1 MARAITALVIA
12 LLMANPLCCCV
23 ASLAQES
30 GGTSPVAHSCCQ
42 KAKEA
47 SEAEKSPA
55 TTDEPEDFSCNCAQ
69 TRRILTNAAPL
80 KLAPPEI
87 EGNVPSFVPAEEFG
101 WSDRPLLSRSISAF
115 GTGPPKLMGQLSL
128 TILYGVFLR

>member
-23 ASLAQES
+23 AGLVQES
-30 GGTSPVAHSCCQ
+30 AESSSVVQSCCQ
-42 KAKEA
+42 KAREA
-47 SEAEKSPA
+47 SEAENSPA
-55 TTDEPEDFSCNCAQ
+55 SPNEPEGFSCNCAQ

-80 KLAPPEI
+80 KLAPPEF
-87 EGNVPSFVPAEEFG
+87 EGTLPGFAPAEEFG
-101 WSDRPLLSRSISAF
+101 RSDKPLVSRSISAF